1 MTPHASDSRGPVPN
15 GSNIYA
21 ATTQIVQT
29 TNGHVASDGHI
40 MPIAI
45 VGMSCR
51 FPGDATNPSKLWDML
66 CGAKSAW
73 SPIPKERFNAEAFFH
88 PDPERNG
95 AINVEGGHFLKED
108 IGRFDASFFNIS
120 PNEAKAIDPQQRLQ
134 LESAYEALE
143 NAGIPLEKV
152 AGSNTSV
159 YVGVFGKD
167 YAEMLSRDPEN
178 APVYTATGNG
188 FAILSNR
195 ISYFFDL
202 KGPSVTLDTACSASL
217 TALHL
222 ACQSLRTGESKMAI
236 VGGTN
241 IIHSP
246 DMMVCMSLLRFFS
259 QEGRCYSFD
268 HRACGYSR
276 GEGVATVILK
286 PLDAALRDG
295 DPVRAIIRNSVVNQD
310 GRTQGITLPSRQA
323 QEALIRSAYDSAGID
338 PATTGYFEAHGT
350 GTAAGDPLEAGAIA
364 TVLGAGRPA
373 EDPIIIGSIKT
384 NIGHLEGASGIAGL
398 IKAALIVENGVIP
411 PNLNFE
417 KPNARIPMN
426 DWNLRIPLE
435 CKKWPKEGLRRA
447 SVNSFGYGGTNAHVI
462 LDDAEHFLV
471 QYKSSKANGIANGVS
486 NGITNDSNRYSKLT
500 QYGPVDGVTGPP
512 DRDYV
517 FLLSANDEASGKV
530 YAQRLADYVQSHA
543 SDPNL
548 LPKLAFTLSERRSK
562 LPMRCAV
569 QASSAGDLVSA
580 LSESTLSFQR
590 ATTRIPKLGFVFTGQ
605 GAQWAGMGRELI
617 AAYPLFADRI
627 AKADEVFRK
636 FGATWSLS
644 DELLFCPES
653 ELESHIDAPQFSQ
666 PLCTALQV
674 ALVDLLASWGVT
686 PSSVTGHSSGEIAAA
701 YAVGALTFEAALKAA
716 YFRGLY
722 TATIKAN
729 VGGMMA
735 VGLGRSEAQER
746 IDKIVTTHD
755 RALVVACINSPS
767 SVTVSGHVDALD
779 KLAAALH
786 DEGVFAR
793 MLRVKVAYH
802 SHHMQAVAADYE
814 KSLEG
819 LELAHS
825 TDRSTKAKTFQPKV
839 PFYSSVTGEQI
850 DVSELV
856 LPSYWV
862 RNMVSPVL
870 FSESTTNMCLGKTGS
885 SPGNLKKA
893 KSRNAAANKPDILL
907 EVGPHAALSGPI
919 KQILAAATNLT
930 TKPMYASVLQR
941 GKSAVACAFDA
952 ASQLTI
958 RGVSVRLDK
967 MNFPL
972 PEQVQ
977 MTPLID
983 LPPYAWNHATVHWT
997 ESRLSTAYR
1006 FRPFPRHDLVGAPAS
1021 DFNPIEPRWRNF
1033 IRVSENPWVQDHK
1046 VAQSILYPAAGMM
1059 VAAVEAMR
1067 QMLVINEIATP
1078 VKGFELRDVNIGKAL
1093 VVPDTSEGV
1102 ETVFQLRPL
1111 STSAKQS
1118 SELWHEFRLFSVGK
1132 REGWSEHCRGRI
1144 AYRFHAPPATVDG
1157 GREAKMHQLDVNR
1170 LFSEKKRLSSNN
1182 DSIDMPAMYDALDTI
1197 SLSYGET
1204 FRNVTTLV
1212 SSTGTSFGTLKIADV
1227 AKVMPYN
1234 FEYPYLLHPA
1244 TLDAALHTIFPALA
1258 PQAEGAGG
1266 SSGATLKIIDNPMV
1280 PVFVDKMFV
1289 SNDISNT
1296 AGYEY
1301 NVWADAQAEG
1311 FKNARADIYVVSPEG
1326 LTARPVVEII
1336 GLQCASLTSGQTT
1349 QMAPGSLGV
1358 RDDRALSLSVPKLC
1372 FAESW
1377 DVDIDLLTEENREQL
1392 FVGKGPDAYESSINT
1407 ALCEI
1412 AYYSVRDA
1420 VAVLTPQEV
1429 EAAQW
1434 HYKVFYKWMQK
1445 MVAQGQ
1451 NGTYMNWKPYW
1462 GIAGD
1467 AEKEKVFRFAKE
1479 ACVEGQMVCR
1489 MGENLARMVRK
1500 EIDPLALMLE
1510 NDLLYSVYRDSMGN
1524 ERGYMTMVSYLDK
1537 LAYKNPQLNIL
1548 EIGSGTGGASKP
1560 VLEKLG
1566 GSKGEYPRFAHYDF
1580 TDISRGFFEKA
1591 QENFAD
1597 WYDVGLLDFKALDI
1611 EQDPAY
1617 QGFETGTYDV
1627 IIAANV
1633 LHATQNMHVTM
1644 SHVRK
1649 LLKPGGKLVLME
1661 ITNRQPWMTLVFGN
1675 LPGWW
1680 LGQEEGRKE
1689 GPSLSEEEWDKV
1701 LKETGFSGVQVCV
1714 PDYPDVNDRVYSVMT
1729 ATAVGF
1735 EVLKKPVT
1743 QTFIIPPRRED
1754 DDDSDEDE
1762 VTDMIIQQVES
1773 RMGIV
1778 PIKASL
1784 DNMPNTAGC
1793 VVISLLELKHPVLS
1807 TMTVT
1812 DFDAARKAIW
1822 AAKGVFWVSR
1832 GATIESSVPEANL
1845 ITGLGRTLRAENH
1858 AMKFVTLDLEA
1869 TPDTGAPASGTVETI
1884 TRVFT
1889 HTFSD
1894 VDENQGRD
1902 FEFSERGGMVLIPR
1916 ILEDTRTNEFIA
1928 KDTQK
1933 PAHIQA
1939 ELEPFVQED
1948 RPLKLDIGTPGLL
1961 DTLRFIDDETFN
1973 TPPGKD
1979 EVDIDVHATGVNFK
1993 DVMVSMGQMVENFLG
2008 CEVSGVVSNVG
2019 SGVTHIQ
2026 PGDRVCAWT
2035 LGGYGTKLRNP
2046 AGFVAKIPDDMSFE
2060 IAASLP
2066 VVYCTA
2072 YYALFDIGRL
2082 AAGESVLIHAAGG
2095 GVGQAAIKLAQY
2107 AGAKDIFVTVGTP
2120 DKKKLVIEAFD
2131 IPEDHVF
2138 CSRDTSFAAALKRVT
2153 HGGGVDVVLNSLAGE
2168 ALQESW
2174 DCIAPFGRFVEIGKR
2189 DIEANSRLA
2198 MRNFAR
2204 NTTFASV
2211 DLTII
2216 IRRNKKLGARI
2227 LRDVMELVHKR
2238 VVREVQP
2245 LTVFT
2250 TPDIETAFRLMQAGK
2265 HVGKL
2270 VIKHDPDCRVNV
2282 LPRAHFPLK
2291 LADDGSYLLVGGLGG
2306 LGRSMSMWMA
2316 GNGAKNMIFLSRSGT
2331 DKPAAQE
2338 CVQRLKDKGVNVAVY
2353 KCDVGDAASLDA
2365 AMTQCRAE
2373 MPRVRGVIHGGMV
2386 LRDSIFQN
2394 MTHSDWQTTLKP
2406 KVAGTINLCRSF
2418 SASAL
2423 DFFIVLSS
2431 SAGMVGNFGQ
2441 GNYSASSTFQDA
2453 VAHHY
2458 AFGTAQNA
2466 ALPIV
2471 TIDLGMIVGAGY
2483 VTENEDAEQ
2492 NLRKWGFL
2500 GIEHEKFLS
2509 IIKSAMMEA
2518 RRPPSSS
2525 TVSQLIK
2532 SMNKDPLLLRC
2543 QVATGLG
2550 TRGMVDSAVAG
2561 AAPGEQYQ
2569 MPFWFYDVRFSHLLQ
2584 LDRLAA
2590 RQNGGD
2596 GNDADGGAAQLATA
2610 LKNVDSPAAAQLVL
2624 CDFLLEKLSKVLMIP
2639 LAELNSALPMSA
2651 YGVDSLVA
2659 VEIRNWIFRE
2669 MKVDMPV
2676 FELQGGA
2683 SLMEL
2688 CEMIGKRSPLV
2699 NEELRAQ
2706 PR

>member
-1 MTPHASDSRGPVPN
+1 MAPHATDSRRPSWDGSSLSNSVTPEATSAPN
-15 GSNIYA
+15 GGD
-21 ATTQIVQT
+21 T
-29 TNGHVASDGHI
+29 

-66 CGAKSAW
+66 CEGRSAW
-73 SPIPKERFNAEAFFH
+73 SSIPKEKFNAEAFFH

-241 IIHSP
+241 MIHSP

-295 DPVRAIIRNSVVNQD
+295 DPIRAVIRNSVVNQD

-323 QEALIRSAYDSAGID
+323 QEVLIRSAYDSAGID

-373 EDPIIIGSIKT
+373 DDPIIIGSIKT

-398 IKAALIVENGVIP
+398 IKAALIVEHGVIP

-417 KPNARIPMN
+417 APNEKIPMD

-462 LDDAEHFLV
+462 LDDAEHFLA
-471 QYKSSKANGIANGVS
+471 QYKPSGANGIANGDRVVELLED
-486 NGITNDSNRYSKLT
+486 GL
-500 QYGPVDGVTGPP
+500 VDGVTEPA
-512 DRDYV
+512 DHERV
-517 FLLSANDEASGKV
+517 FLLSANDEASGKA
-530 YAQRLADYVQSHA
+530 YAERLAEYIKAHE
-543 SDPNL
+543 SDPEL
-548 LPKLAFTLSERRSK
+548 LSRLAFTLSERRSK
-562 LPMRCAV
+562 LPMRSALR
-569 QASSAGDLVSA
+569 ASSVKGLVAA
-580 LSESTLSFQR
+580 LSDPALSFQR
-590 ATTRIPKLGFVFTGQ
+590 AITRTPKMGFVFTGQ
-605 GAQWAGMGRELI
+605 GAQWAGMGRELV

-627 AKADEVFRK
+627 AKAEEAFK
-636 FGATWSLS
+636 KLGASWSLS
-644 DELLFCPES
+644 DELFIES
-653 ELESHIDAPQFSQ
+653 GTESHIDAPQFSQ

-674 ALVDLLASWGVT
+674 ALVDLLGSWGVV

-701 YAVGALTFEAALKAA
+701 YAAGALTFEAAMKVA

-722 TATIKAN
+722 SATLETN
-729 VGGMMA
+729 VGGMLA
-735 VGLGRSEAQER
+735 VGLGRADAQER
-746 IDKIVTTHD
+746 IDNITAEHGQG
-755 RALVVACINSPS
+755 LVVACVNSPS
-767 SVTVSGHVDALD
+767 SVTVSGDVD
-779 KLAAALH
+779 KLDRLCTALKA
-786 DEGVFAR
+786 EGVFAR
-793 MLRVKVAYH
+793 MLRVQVAYH
-802 SHHMQAVAADYE
+802 SHHMQAIAAGYE

-819 LELAHS
+819 LELTDS
-825 TDRSTKAKTFQPKV
+825 TATKTKV
-839 PFYSSVTGEQI
+839 RAGQSKVQFYSSVTGEQI
-850 DVSELV
+850 DQSELV

-870 FSESTTNMCLGKTGS
+870 FSDSATNMCLGKSAS
-885 SPGNLKKA
+885 SAVHSKKV
-893 KSRNAAANKPDILL
+893 KSRSAAANKPDILL

-919 KQILAAATNLT
+919 KQVLAAATSLA
-930 TKPMYASVLQR
+930 TKPTYASVLSR
-941 GKSAVACAFDA
+941 GKSAVACTLDA
-952 ASQLTI
+952 ACQLAV
-958 RGVSVRLDK
+958 RGVSVGLDK
-967 MNFPL
+967 INFPL
-972 PEQVQ
+972 LKQVQ
-977 MTPLID
+977 MKPLVD
-983 LPPYAWNHATVHWT
+983 LPPYAWNHATLHWT

-1006 FRPFPRHDLVGAPAS
+1006 FRQFPRHDLVGAPAS
-1021 DFNPIEPRWRNF
+1021 DFNPVEPRWRNF
-1033 IRVSENPWVQDHK
+1033 IRISENPWVQDHK
-1046 VAQSILYPAAGMM
+1046 VAQSILYPAAGMI

-1067 QMLVINEIATP
+1067 QMLVINDISTP

-1093 VVPDTSEGV
+1093 VVPDTAEGV

-1111 STSAKQS
+1111 STGARQS
-1118 SELWHEFRLFSVGK
+1118 SEHWHEFRLFSVDK
-1132 REGWSEHCRGRI
+1132 QQGWNEHCRGRI
-1144 AYRFHAPPATVDG
+1144 AYQFDTAPGIVDG
-1157 GREAKMHQLDVNR
+1157 GKEAKMHQLDVDK
-1170 LFSEKKRLSSNN
+1170 LFSEKKSLVTKHDAINM
-1182 DSIDMPAMYDALDTI
+1182 DTMYDALDTI
-1197 SLSYGET
+1197 GLSYGET
-1204 FRNVTTLV
+1204 FRNVTALTG
-1212 SSTGTSFGTLKIADV
+1212 STGTSFGTLKVADV

-1258 PQAEGAGG
+1258 KPSAEGATGRG
-1266 SSGATLKIIDNPMV
+1266 LKLVDNPMV
-1280 PVFVDKMFV
+1280 PVFVDNMFI
-1289 SNDISNT
+1289 SNEISNT
-1296 AGYEY
+1296 VGHEY
-1301 NVWADAQAEG
+1301 NVWADAHAEG
-1311 FKNARADIYVVSPEG
+1311 FKNARADIYVVAPEG
-1326 LTARPVVEII
+1326 STARPVVEIN
-1336 GLQCASLTSGQTT
+1336 GLQCASLTAGQTT
-1349 QMAPGSLGV
+1349 QMTPAV
-1358 RDDRALSLSVPKLC
+1358 DDATDKALTLSAPKLC

-1377 DVDIDLLTEENREQL
+1377 DVDIDLLTQENREKL

-1412 AYYSVRDA
+1412 AYYSVREA
-1420 VAVLTPQEV
+1420 VASLTPEEV
-1429 EAAQW
+1429 EAAEW
-1434 HYKVFYKWMQK
+1434 HHKVFYNWMKK
-1445 MVAQGQ
+1445 MVSQGQ
-1451 NGTYMNWKPYW
+1451 DATYMNWNPYW
-1462 GIAGD
+1462 LTAGE
-1467 AEKEKVFRFAKE
+1467 AEKEKVFRFAKD

-1489 MGENLARMVRK
+1489 MGENLARVVRK
-1500 EIDPLALMLE
+1500 EIEPLALMLE
-1510 NDLLYSVYRDSMGN
+1510 DDLLYSVYRDSMGN
-1524 ERGYMTMVSYLDK
+1524 ERGYMTMVSYIEK

-1560 VLEKLG
+1560 VLEALG
-1566 GSKGEYPRFAHYDF
+1566 GSKGQYPRFSHFDF
-1580 TDISRGFFEKA
+1580 TDISRGFFEKG

-1597 WYDVGLLDFKALDI
+1597 WYDAGLMSFKALDI
-1611 EQDPAY
+1611 EQNPTA
-1617 QGFETGTYDV
+1617 QGFEEGTYDV
-1627 IIAANV
+1627 IMAANV

-1649 LLKPGGKLVLME
+1649 LLKPGGKLILME
-1661 ITNRQPWMTLVFGN
+1661 ITQRQPWMTLVFGN

-1689 GPSLSEEEWDKV
+1689 GPSLSEDEWDKV
-1701 LKETGFSGVQVCV
+1701 LKDTGFSGVQVCV
-1714 PDYPDVNDRVYSVMT
+1714 PDYPDANDRVYSVMT
-1729 ATAVGF
+1729 STAVAID
-1735 EVLKKPVT
+1735 ENKKPAT
-1743 QTFIIPPRRED
+1743 QTYIIPPMEGGH
-1754 DDDSDEDE
+1754 DE
-1762 VTDMIIQQVES
+1762 VTELVIEQV
-1773 RMGIV
+1773 
-1778 PIKASL
+1778 KANTGVTPVKTSL
-1784 DNMPNTAGC
+1784 DNLPNTAGC
-1793 VVISLLELKHPVLS
+1793 VVISLLELNRPILS
-1807 TMTVT
+1807 TMTAP

-1869 TPDTGAPASGTVETI
+1869 VPTATSKTVDTIS
-1884 TRVFT
+1884 RVYA
-1889 HTFSD
+1889 HTFAD

-1902 FEFSERGGMVLIPR
+1902 FEFSERGGAVLIPR
-1916 ILEDTRTNEFIA
+1916 IMEDAETNKFIA
-1928 KDTQK
+1928 RDTQDLASA
-1933 PAHIQA
+1933 PA
-1939 ELEPFVQED
+1939 ELEPFAQEN

-1973 TPPGKD
+1973 SPPGED
-1979 EVDIDVHATGVNFK
+1979 EVDIEVHATGVNFK

-2008 CEVSGVVSNVG
+2008 CEVAGVVSNVG
-2019 SGVTHIQ
+2019 PGVTHVQ
-2026 PGDRVCAWT
+2026 VGDRVCAWT

-2046 AGFVAKIPDDMSFE
+2046 AGFVAKIPDDMPFE

-2082 AAGESVLIHAAGG
+2082 TAGESVLIHAAAG
-2095 GVGQAAIKLAQY
+2095 GVGQAAIKLAQH
-2107 AGAKDIFVTVGTP
+2107 AGAKDIFVTVGT
-2120 DKKKLVIEAFD
+2120 DEKKKLVMDAFG
-2131 IPEDHVF
+2131 IPEDHIF
-2138 CSRDTSFAAALKRVT
+2138 CSRDTSFAAGVKRMT
-2153 HGGGVDVVLNSLAGE
+2153 RGEGVDVVLNSLAGE

-2189 DIEANSRLA
+2189 DIEVNSKLA
-2198 MRNFAR
+2198 MRAFAR

-2227 LRDVMELVHKR
+2227 LQHVMELVHKK
-2238 VVREVQP
+2238 VIDEVRP
-2245 LTVFT
+2245 LTVFG
-2250 TPDIETAFRLMQAGK
+2250 TPDIEKAFRLMQAGK
-2265 HVGKL
+2265 HLGKL
-2270 VIKHDPDCRVNV
+2270 VIRHDPDCMVKV
-2282 LPRAHFPLK
+2282 VPRARYPLQ
-2291 LADDGSYLLVGGLGG
+2291 LEADSSYLMVGGLGG
-2306 LGRSMSMWMA
+2306 LGRSMSSWMA
-2316 GNGAKNMIFLSRSGT
+2316 NSGAKNIVFLSRSGL
-2331 DKPAAQE
+2331 DKPAARE
-2338 CVQRLKDKGVNVAVY
+2338 CVEELKSKGVNVAVY
-2353 KCDVGDAASLDA
+2353 KCDVGDQESLET
-2365 AMTQCRAE
+2365 AMVQCRAE
-2373 MPRVRGVIHGGMV
+2373 MPPVKGIIHGGMV

-2394 MTHSDWQTTLKP
+2394 MTHSDWKTTLKP
-2406 KVAGTINLCRSF
+2406 KVAGTLNLCRAF
-2418 SASAL
+2418 SEAGL
-2423 DFFIVLSS
+2423 DFFLVLSS

-2453 VAHHY
+2453 VSHHY
-2458 AFGTAQNA
+2458 AFAANGDKP

-2471 TIDLGMIVGAGY
+2471 TLDLGMILGAGY

-2509 IIKSAMMEA
+2509 IIKSAIMEA
-2518 RRPPSSS
+2518 RRPASPSALARLGESGAH
-2525 TVSQLIK
+2525 
-2532 SMNKDPLLLRC
+2532 DPLLLRC

-2550 TRGMVDSAVAG
+2550 TRGMVDTAVAG
-2561 AAPGEQYQ
+2561 AADGEQYQ

-2590 RQNGGD
+2590 QGMNGSG
-2596 GNDADGGAAQLATA
+2596 GGEGGGAAQLAAA
-2610 LKNVDSPAAAQLVL
+2610 LKSADSFGAAQAIL
-2624 CDFLLEKLSKVLMIP
+2624 CDLLLDKMSKVLMIP

-2688 CEMIGKRSPLV
+2688 CETIGKRTPLIADS
-2699 NEELRAQ
+2699 LK
-2706 PR
+2706 